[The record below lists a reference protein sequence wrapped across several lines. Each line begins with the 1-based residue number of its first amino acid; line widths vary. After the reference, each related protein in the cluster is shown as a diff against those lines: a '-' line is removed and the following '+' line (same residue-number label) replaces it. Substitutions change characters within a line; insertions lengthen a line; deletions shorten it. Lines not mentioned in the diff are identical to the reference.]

1 MTVNTLGRVRLHAY
15 QFEDVSWTL
24 GDLMRLLPQQKE
36 AAWRQNEEDS
46 RRNDGQDG
54 ILESEGEVEPVV
66 GLRAKAGLGRD

>member
-1 MTVNTLGRVRLHAY
+1 
-15 QFEDVSWTL
+15 
-24 GDLMRLLPQQKE
+24 MRLLPQQKE

-54 ILESEGEVEPVV
+54 ILESEGEVEPVL